1 MNSFFYKK
9 VLIFGGL
16 LTSISFILL
25 TLLEI
30 DSYSFFEN
38 LFALGSDQGIASSLF
53 AIGILLIALAYIL
66 KMFKKG

>member
-9 VLIFGGL
+9 VFIFGGL

-38 LFALGSDQGIASSLF
+38 LFVLGSDQGIASSLF
-53 AIGILLIALAYIL
+53 TIGIMLIALAYIL

>member
-38 LFALGSDQGIASSLF
+38 LFVLGSDQGIVSSLF
-53 AIGILLIALAYIL
+53 TIGIMLIALAYIL